1 MERPNH
7 YNCFDCD
14 ETSCSSGC
22 EQWRGY
28 ARQLEQERGKIAKI
42 LNAYPDSDL
51 VSLAEHYAAVH
62 ATAEGWEQK
71 CRELEAKLKR
81 IVDLGHNND
90 CIFCGLKDKE
100 ALTRLK
106 GA

>member
-1 MERPNH
+1 MEREPI
-7 YNCFDCD
+7 
-14 ETSCSSGC
+14 EEVTT
-22 EQWRGY
+22 EPLWKIWRRR
-28 ARQLEQERGKIAKI
+28 AQDLEREK
-42 LNAYPDSDL
+42 
-51 VSLAEHYAAVH
+51 V
-62 ATAEGWEQK
+62 
-71 CRELEAKLKR
+71 ELESKLKR